1 MNGMRKVTAIL
12 LLFAGILALSGCKSD
27 NRELLNKK
35 IAEGELLLAEERFEE
50 ASAYFAEL
58 FDANRDSLTVME
70 KHEFSINMVKSRE
83 NLQEAERLMKT
94 EAFRSAYEQL
104 KEIHPEDLGGQERRE
119 DLEKEIRDSY
129 LSNVQ
134 KLSEEKKYE
143 EALSV
148 LDEYQDMVGS
158 QEELEVLRSSLLAD
172 LIAWENPE
180 KPEPVKKIVVL
191 DPGHQAVQDKEKEPL
206 GPGSEILKNRVSSGT
221 RGVATGVYEYELNL
235 LFSLKLRDRLLEEG
249 FEVLLTRTAHDV
261 SISNKERA
269 EMANEAGADV
279 FIRIHANGSENRD
292 KQGIMTIH
300 PSKDNPFV
308 GHLSEESYRLSRD
321 LHDEMVSGTEGKSA
335 GIQAMDNMVG
345 INWSKVPVSI
355 VELGYM
361 SNEEEDLLLQTE
373 AYQAKLV
380 EGLVRGIQ
388 KYFEQYKE

>member
-1 MNGMRKVTAIL
+1 MGGIRKVTAVL
-12 LLFAGILALSGCKSD
+12 LLFAGILALGGCRSD

-35 IAEGELLLAEERFEE
+35 IAEGELLLAEERFEG
-50 ASAYFAEL
+50 ASEYFAAL

-70 KHEFSINMVKSRE
+70 KHEFSHQMAASRE
-83 NLQEAERLMKT
+83 NLQEAERLLKA
-94 EAFRSAYEQL
+94 ENFSGAYEKL
-104 KEIHPEDLGGQERRE
+104 KEIHPEDLGGLKRKEE
-119 DLEKEIRDSY
+119 LENEIRDSS
-129 LSNVQ
+129 LFRVQ
-134 KLSEEKKYE
+134 ELREEKNYE
-143 EALSV
+143 EALRA
-148 LDEYQDMVGS
+148 LDEYQNMVGI
-158 QEELEVLRSSLLAD
+158 QKELEVLRGALVAD
-172 LIAWENPE
+172 LIESE
-180 KPEPVKKIVVL
+180 KPVEPEPVKKIVVL

-206 GPGSEILKNRVSSGT
+206 GPGSKILKNRVSSGT

-249 FEVLLTRTAHDV
+249 FEVLLTRTVHDV

-300 PSKDNPFV
+300 PSSDNPFV
-308 GHLSEESYRLSRD
+308 GHLSEESLRLSRD
-321 LHDEMVSGTEGKSA
+321 LHDEMVSWTEGKSA
-335 GIQAMDNMVG
+335 GIHAMDNMVG

-361 SNEEEDLLLQTE
+361 SNEEEDRLLNTE

-380 EGLVRGIQ
+380 EGLVKGIV
-388 KYFEQYKE
+388 KYFEQNAD